1 MMSSTALTLDAGAAF
16 AIHCRMLPDVM
27 TLKEAAAW
35 LRLSE
40 RALYDLARARQV
52 PAALLG
58 GKWVFP
64 RGLLERWLAARA
76 DGGDAPHRAAPP
88 PVLAGSHDPLL
99 DWAVRQSGCG
109 LALRTGGSLEGL
121 DVLAA
126 GQAVAAAVHLRDP
139 DGGGWNAPAVW
150 QVLGRGGHVGITWAW
165 REQGLLVAPGNPL
178 GLARVADLARPGLRV
193 VGRQNRAGS
202 HVLLLHLL
210 NEAGLRLDAITFLA
224 EPALAEDEVA
234 AAVADGRAEAG
245 FGIRAEA
252 ITRGLGFVPLLRER
266 FDLVMARRDF
276 FDPPLQS
283 LLAFARGAAFA
294 ARAGRMGGYDIAET
308 GRVAFNG

>member
-1 MMSSTALTLDAGAAF
+1 
-16 AIHCRMLPDVM
+16 MLPDIL

-40 RALYDLARARQV
+40 RALYDLARGRQV

-64 RGLLERWLAARA
+64 RARLERWLAARA
-76 DGGDAPHRAAPP
+76 DGADAPHRAAPP

-109 LALRTGGSLEGL
+109 MALRAGGSLEGL
-121 DVLAA
+121 EVLAQ
-126 GQAVAAAVHLRDP
+126 GQAVAAAVHLLDP
-139 DGGGWNAPAVW
+139 DSGAWNAPAVRE
-150 QVLGRGGHVGITWAW
+150 VLGPGGHVGITWAW
-165 REQGLLVAPGNPL
+165 REQGLLVAAGNPL
-178 GLARVADLARPGLRV
+178 GLAGVADLVRPGLRV

-202 HVLLLHLL
+202 HVLLVHLL
-210 NEAGLRLDAITFLA
+210 NEAGLRLDAVAFLA

-234 AAVADGRAEAG
+234 AAVAEGRAEAG

-252 ITRGLGFVPLLRER
+252 QARGLTFVPLVRER

-276 FDPPLQS
+276 FDPPLQA

>member
-1 MMSSTALTLDAGAAF
+1 MN
-16 AIHCRMLPDVM
+16 CRMLPDVL

-40 RALYDLARARQV
+40 RALYDLARSRQV

-76 DGGDAPHRAAPP
+76 GGGDAPHRVAPP

-109 LALRTGGSLEGL
+109 LALRAGGSIEGL
-121 DVLAA
+121 EVLAA
-126 GQAVAAAVHLRDP
+126 GQAVAAAVHLLDA
-139 DGGGWNAPAVW
+139 DSGAWNAPAARE
-150 QVLGRGGHVGITWAW
+150 VLGAGGHVGITWAW
-165 REQGLLVAPGNPL
+165 RDQGLLVAPGNPL
-178 GLARVADLARPGLRV
+178 GLAAVTDLAGPGLRV

-202 HVLLLHLL
+202 HVLLVHLL
-210 NEAGLRLDAITFLA
+210 NEAGLRLDQIDFLP
-224 EPALAEDEVA
+224 EPAMAEDEVA
-234 AAVADGRAEAG
+234 AAVAEGRAEAG

-252 ITRGLGFVPLLRER
+252 LARGIDFVPLVRER
-266 FDLVMARRDF
+266 FDLVMPRREYF
-276 FDPPLQS
+276 EPPMQA

-294 ARAGRMGGYDIAET
+294 ARAARMGGYDVGGT

>member
-1 MMSSTALTLDAGAAF
+1 
-16 AIHCRMLPDVM
+16 M

-64 RGLLERWLAARA
+64 RSLLQRWLAARA
-76 DGGDAPHRAAPP
+76 DGADAPHRVAPP

-109 LALRTGGSLEGL
+109 LALRAGGSLEGL
-121 DVLAA
+121 EALAA
-126 GQAVAAAVHLRDP
+126 GQAVAASVHLHDP
-139 DGGGWNAPAVW
+139 DTGAWNAPAARE
-150 QVLGRGGHVGITWAW
+150 VLGPGGHVGITWAW
-165 REQGLLVAPGNPL
+165 REQGLLLAPGNPL
-178 GLARVADLARPGLRV
+178 GLAAVADLARPGLRV

-202 HVLLLHLL
+202 HVLLVHLL
-210 NEAGLRLDAITFLA
+210 NEAGLRLDALSFLPD
-224 EPALAEDEVA
+224 PALAEDEVA
-234 AAVADGRAEAG
+234 AAVAEGRAEAG

-252 ITRGLGFVPLLRER
+252 NARGLAFVPLARER

-276 FDPPLQS
+276 FDPPLQA

-294 ARAGRMGGYDIAET
+294 ARAARMGGYDIAET

>member
-1 MMSSTALTLDAGAAF
+1 
-16 AIHCRMLPDVM
+16 MLPDVL

-40 RALYDLARARQV
+40 RALYDLARGRQV

-64 RGLLERWLAARA
+64 RARLERWLVARVEGA
-76 DGGDAPHRAAPP
+76 EAPHRAVPP

-109 LALRTGGSLEGL
+109 LALRAGGSLEGL
-121 DVLAA
+121 EVLAA
-126 GQAVAAAVHLRDP
+126 GQAVAAALHVLDP
-139 DGGGWNAPAVW
+139 DGGTWNAPAVHE
-150 QVLGRGGHVGITWAW
+150 VLGAGGHVGITWAW

-178 GLARVADLARPGLRV
+178 GLAGVADLARPGMRV

-202 HVLLLHLL
+202 HLLLVHLL
-210 NEAGLRLDAITFLA
+210 NEAGLRLDALGFLP

-234 AAVADGRAEAG
+234 AAVAEGRADAG

-252 ITRGLGFVPLLRER
+252 QSRGLDFMPLMRER
-266 FDLVMARRDF
+266 FDLVMARRDY
-276 FDPPLQS
+276 FDPPLQT
-283 LLAFARGAAFA
+283 LLAFARGPAFA

>member
-1 MMSSTALTLDAGAAF
+1 VLTSIQHNLDPRAAF
-16 AIHCRMLPDVM
+16 AIHCRMLPDVL

-64 RGLLERWLAARA
+64 RALLERWLAARA
-76 DGGDAPHRAAPP
+76 DGADAPHRAAPP

-109 LALRTGGSLEGL
+109 LALRAGGSLEGL
-121 DVLAA
+121 EVLAA
-126 GQAVAAAVHLRDP
+126 GQAVAAAVHLLDP
-139 DGGGWNAPAVW
+139 DGGAWNAPAARE
-150 QVLGRGGHVGITWAW
+150 VLGPGVPVGITWAW
-165 REQGLLVAPGNPL
+165 REQGLLVPPGNPH
-178 GLARVADLARPGLRV
+178 GLAGVADLARAGLRV

-202 HVLLLHLL
+202 HVLLVHLL
-210 NEAGLRLDAITFLA
+210 NEAGLRLDALAFLP
-224 EPALAEDEVA
+224 EPAMAEDEVA
-234 AAVADGRAEAG
+234 AAVAEGRAEAG

-252 ITRGLGFVPLLRER
+252 NARGLDFVPLVRER

-276 FDPPLQS
+276 FDPPLQA

-294 ARAGRMGGYDIAET
+294 ARAARMGGYDIGQT

>member
-1 MMSSTALTLDAGAAF
+1 
-16 AIHCRMLPDVM
+16 MLPDVL

-40 RALYDLARARQV
+40 RALYDLARARQL

-64 RGLLERWLAARA
+64 RALLERWLAARA
-76 DGGDAPHRAAPP
+76 DGAEAPHRVARP

-109 LALRTGGSLEGL
+109 LALRAGGSLEGL
-121 DVLAA
+121 EILAA

-139 DGGGWNAPAVW
+139 DSGAWNAPAVRE
-150 QVLGRGGHVGITWAW
+150 VLGAGGHVGITWAW
-165 REQGLLVAPGNPL
+165 RDQGLLVAPGNPL
-178 GLARVADLARPGLRV
+178 ALAGVADLARPGLRV

-202 HVLLLHLL
+202 HVLLVHLL
-210 NEAGLRLDAITFLA
+210 TEAGLPLDAVAFLP

-234 AAVADGRAEAG
+234 AAVAEGRAEAG

-252 ITRGLGFVPLLRER
+252 AARGLGFVPLVRER
-266 FDLVMARRDF
+266 FDLVMARRDYF
-276 FDPPLQS
+276 EPPVQA
-283 LLAFARGAAFA
+283 LLGFARGAAFA
-294 ARAGRMGGYDIAET
+294 ARAQRMGGYDVTEA
-308 GRVAFNG
+308 GRVAFNL